1 VSAMNNVDF
10 GKNTNSWGRRSFQVS
25 GKITW

>member
-1 VSAMNNVDF
+1 MNNVDF